1 MTAQVDYLVVA
12 FTATS
17 GASGDLLGSDEKE
30 LVRLVWQMVD
40 VKNKKLGRVNELLI
54 KPDLSDMTEEEKE
67 EEDVVEESVEEENG
81 SGAECVS
88 TSANLEA
95 ALNQFHLQ
103 LTNEVNSAGAGTSVC
118 LCTDGQLHIRQ
129 VIHPEAASK
138 NILVPDCFYSFF
150 DLRKEFKKHFPSSD
164 LKASNVHMMAE
175 SLGLP
180 VDVPPMWDP
189 SATPDTSASLET
201 SAPPDPSA
209 SPETS
214 APPDTPATPDP
225 SAILSAEAAVQ
236 QVKMMASI
244 VLALLS
250 EPFGHTFSNSE
261 RVNEKF
267 ETGTCSKMEK
277 VCDYTVIRARGLPW
291 QSSDQDIARFF
302 RGLNIAKGGAALCLN
317 AQGRRNGEALVRF
330 VSEEHRD
337 LALQRHKH
345 HMGNRYIEVYKAT
358 GEDFLKI
365 AGGTSNEVA
374 MFLSREDQIIVRM
387 RGLPFIAT
395 HEQVLAFFSPGD
407 GIKET
412 CPVSGGRDGILF
424 VHYPDGRPTGDA
436 FVLFACEE
444 HAQCALRKHKEILG
458 RRYIELFK
466 STAAEVQQVLN
477 RYSSAP
483 LISVAP
489 APLVS
494 VLPTVSLL
502 PPPGGLRDCLRLRG
516 LPYTASIEDILTF
529 LGEFT
534 HDIRPHGVHMVLNQQ
549 GRPSGDCFIQM
560 NSAER
565 ALQASQRLHKHVMS
579 SQRGAN
585 SRYVEV
591 FPCSAEEMGLVLM
604 GGSLSHTLT
613 HTHNRSRSGT
623 GLSPPPCLSPPSYAF
638 SPAPS
643 VFPSEAAAALYPPI
657 GQVLLT
663 PRHLPPGHAYYP
675 NPAQLYMNYT
685 AYYPSPPGSPNTLG
699 FFPSPSSISSQGG
712 LMRMP
717 GLPYGSNGVKELL
730 NAVQGYQYAPEDA
743 LLHAHGALHAH
754 DPARTM
760 LTQPKEWSP
769 LESVSLLN
777 SSLIGQ
783 SSGGDAALMSLPALM
798 SKQAGQYLDLTLL

>member
-1 MTAQVDYLVVA
+1 MTAQVDYLVVV

-17 GASGDLLGSDEKE
+17 GASGELLGSDEKE
-30 LVRLVWQMVD
+30 LVQLVWQLVD
-40 VKNKKLGRVNELLI
+40 VKNKKLGKVSELLI
-54 KPDLSDMTEEEKE
+54 KTDLSDLTEEKE

-81 SGAECVS
+81 SRADFAYTA
-88 TSANLEA
+88 TSLES
-95 ALNQFHLQ
+95 ALNMFHLQ

-138 NILVPDCFYSFF
+138 NILVPECFYSFF
-150 DLRKEFKKHFPSSD
+150 DLRKEFKKHFPTSD
-164 LKASNVHMMAE
+164 LKALDVPTMAE
-175 SLGLP
+175 SLSIT
-180 VDVPPMWDP
+180 VDVPAMWDS
-189 SATPDTSASLET
+189 SATMD
-201 SAPPDPSA
+201 
-209 SPETS
+209 
-214 APPDTPATPDP
+214 
-225 SAILSAEAAVQ
+225 LSAKLPAEVAVQ
-236 QVKMMASI
+236 QVQIMASI

-250 EPFGHTFSNSE
+250 EPFCHTFSSQE
-261 RVNEKF
+261 RVSEKF

-277 VCDYTVIRARGLPW
+277 VGDNTVIRARGLPW

-374 MFLSREDQIIVRM
+374 IFLSREDQIIVRM
-387 RGLPFIAT
+387 RGLPFTAT
-395 HEQVLAFFSPGD
+395 HEQVLAFFSPGE
-407 GIKET
+407 GLKET
-412 CPVSGGRDGILF
+412 CPVSGGKDGILF
-424 VHYPDGRPTGDA
+424 VRYPDGRPTGDA

-483 LISVAP
+483 LIPIAP

-502 PPPGGLRDCLRLRG
+502 PPPGGIRDCLRLRG

-560 NSAER
+560 TSAER

-579 SQRGAN
+579 SQRGSN

-591 FPCSAEEMGLVLM
+591 FPCSTEEMGLVLM
-604 GGSLSHTLT
+604 GSSLSHTLT
-613 HTHNRSRSGT
+613 HTHARTRSGT
-623 GLSPPPCLSPPSYAF
+623 GLSPPPCKSRRLSPPSYSFA
-638 SPAPS
+638 PAPP
-643 VFPSEAAAALYPPI
+643 VLPTEAAAALYPPM

-663 PRHLPPGHAYYP
+663 PRPLPPGHAYYP
-675 NPAQLYMNYT
+675 ASAQLYMNYT
-685 AYYPSPPGSPNTLG
+685 AYYPSPPGSPTTVG
-699 FFPSPSSISSQGG
+699 FFPSPSSLTSLSSPGG
-712 LMRMP
+712 LVRMP
-717 GLPYGSNGVKELL
+717 GLTYNSNGVKELI
-730 NAVQGYQYAPEDA
+730 NAVQGYQN
-743 LLHAHGALHAH
+743 
-754 DPARTM
+754 PA
-760 LTQPKEWSP
+760 
-769 LESVSLLN
+769 ESVSLLS

-783 SSGGDAALMSLPALM
+783 SSGGDASLMSLPAVM
-798 SKQAGQYLDLTLL
+798 TKPAGQYLDLTLL

>member
-1 MTAQVDYLVVA
+1 MTAQVDYLVVI

-17 GASGDLLGSDEKE
+17 GASGELLGSDEKE
-30 LVRLVWQMVD
+30 LVQLVWQLVD
-40 VKNKKLGRVNELLI
+40 VKNKKLGKVNELLI
-54 KPDLSDMTEEEKE
+54 KPDLSDLTEEKE
-67 EEDVVEESVEEENG
+67 EEDVVEESVEEDNR
-81 SGAECVS
+81 SGADNVFTA
-88 TSANLEA
+88 TSLET
-95 ALNQFHLQ
+95 ALNLFHLQ
-103 LTNEVNSAGAGTSVC
+103 LTNEVNSTGAGTSMC

-150 DLRKEFKKHFPSSD
+150 DLRKEFKKHFPTSD
-164 LKASNVHMMAE
+164 LKALNVHIMAE
-175 SLGLP
+175 YLI
-180 VDVPPMWDP
+180 
-189 SATPDTSASLET
+189 LET
-201 SAPPDPSA
+201 KLYCFPIA
-209 SPETS
+209 
-214 APPDTPATPDP
+214 
-225 SAILSAEAAVQ
+225 
-236 QVKMMASI
+236 
-244 VLALLS
+244 
-250 EPFGHTFSNSE
+250 GHTFSTQE
-261 RVNEKF
+261 RVSEKF
-267 ETGTCSKMEK
+267 ESGTCSKMEK
-277 VCDYTVIRARGLPW
+277 VCDNTVIRARGLPW

-330 VSEEHRD
+330 VSEDHRD

-395 HEQVLAFFSPGD
+395 HEQVLNFFSPED
-407 GIKET
+407 GLKDM
-412 CPVSGGRDGILF
+412 CPVSGGKDGILF
-424 VHYPDGRPTGDA
+424 VRYPDGRPTGDA

-483 LISVAP
+483 LIPVAP

-494 VLPTVSLL
+494 MLPTVSLL
-502 PPPGGLRDCLRLRG
+502 PSPGGVRDCLRLRG

-560 NSAER
+560 TSAER
-565 ALQASQRLHKHVMS
+565 AIQASQRLHKHVMS

-591 FPCSAEEMGLVLM
+591 FSCSAEEMGLVLM
-604 GGSLSHTLT
+604 GGSLSHTHT
-613 HTHNRSRSGT
+613 HTHTRNRSGT
-623 GLSPPPCLSPPSYAF
+623 GLSPPPCKSRRLSPSAYSFA
-638 SPAPS
+638 PAPPVMS
-643 VFPSEAAAALYPPI
+643 TEAAALYPPM
-657 GQVLLT
+657 GQMLLA

-675 NPAQLYMNYT
+675 ASAQLYMNYA
-685 AYYPSPPGSPNTLG
+685 AYYPSPPGSPTTVG
-699 FFPSPSSISSQGG
+699 FFPSPSSLSSLASPGG
-712 LMRMP
+712 LIRMP
-717 GLPYGSNGVKELL
+717 GLTYSSNGVKDLI
-730 NAVQGYQYAPEDA
+730 NAVQAYQYAPEDA
-743 LLHAHGALHAH
+743 LMHTHGPVHAH
-754 DPARTM
+754 DPTGTL
-760 LTQPKEWSP
+760 LTQPKEW
-769 LESVSLLN
+769 VC
-777 SSLIGQ
+777 I
-783 SSGGDAALMSLPALM
+783 
-798 SKQAGQYLDLTLL
+798 

>member
-1 MTAQVDYLVVA
+1 MTAQVDYLVVI

-17 GASGDLLGSDEKE
+17 GASGELLGSDEKE
-30 LVRLVWQMVD
+30 FVQVVWQLVD
-40 VKNKKLGRVNELLI
+40 VKNKKLGKVNELLI
-54 KPDLSDMTEEEKE
+54 KPDLSDLTEEKK

-81 SGAECVS
+81 SGADCVFTA
-88 TSANLEA
+88 TSLEM

-103 LTNEVNSAGAGTSVC
+103 LTNEMNSVGAGTSMC

-129 VIHPEAASK
+129 VIHPEAANK

-150 DLRKEFKKHFPSSD
+150 DLRKEFRQHFPTSD
-164 LKASNVHMMAE
+164 LKALNVHIMA
-175 SLGLP
+175 
-180 VDVPPMWDP
+180 DC
-189 SATPDTSASLET
+189 
-201 SAPPDPSA
+201 
-209 SPETS
+209 
-214 APPDTPATPDP
+214 
-225 SAILSAEAAVQ
+225 ILQYVTCVQIAVQ
-236 QVKMMASI
+236 HVHIMASI

-250 EPFGHTFSNSE
+250 EPFCHMFSNPE
-261 RVNEKF
+261 RVSEKF

-277 VCDYTVIRARGLPW
+277 VCDNTVIRARGLPW

-387 RGLPFIAT
+387 RGLPFTAT
-395 HEQVLAFFSPGD
+395 HEQVLAFFNSGD
-407 GIKET
+407 GCKEM
-412 CPVSGGRDGILF
+412 CPVSGGKDGILF
-424 VHYPDGRPTGDA
+424 VRYLDGRPTGDA

-458 RRYIELFK
+458 KRYIELFK
-466 STAAEVQQVLN
+466 STAAEVQQVL
-477 RYSSAP
+477 
-483 LISVAP
+483 
-489 APLVS
+489 
-494 VLPTVSLL
+494 SLL
-502 PPPGGLRDCLRLRG
+502 PPPGGVRDCLRLRG

-560 NSAER
+560 TSAER
-565 ALQASQRLHKHVMS
+565 SLQASQRLNKLVMT

-585 SRYVEV
+585 RRYVEEV
-591 FPCSAEEMGLVLM
+591 FPCSADEMGLVLM
-604 GGSLSHTLT
+604 GGPLSHMHT

-623 GLSPPPCLSPPSYAF
+623 GLSPPPCKSRRKCCWELGVPSYSSPP
-638 SPAPS
+638 APPVLS
-643 VFPSEAAAALYPPI
+643 TEAAAALYPPV
-657 GQVLLT
+657 GQVLLA

-675 NPAQLYMNYT
+675 GTGQLYMNYA
-685 AYYPSPPGSPNTLG
+685 AYYP
-699 FFPSPSSISSQGG
+699 
-712 LMRMP
+712 R
-717 GLPYGSNGVKELL
+717 
-730 NAVQGYQYAPEDA
+730 
-743 LLHAHGALHAH
+743 
-754 DPARTM
+754 
-760 LTQPKEWSP
+760 
-769 LESVSLLN
+769 
-777 SSLIGQ
+777 
-783 SSGGDAALMSLPALM
+783 
-798 SKQAGQYLDLTLL
+798 

>member
-1 MTAQVDYLVVA
+1 MTAQVDYLVVI

-17 GASGDLLGSDEKE
+17 GASGELLGSDEKE
-30 LVRLVWQMVD
+30 LVQLVWQLVD
-40 VKNKKLGRVNELLI
+40 VKNKKLGKVNELLI
-54 KPDLSDMTEEEKE
+54 KPDLSDLTEEKE
-67 EEDVVEESVEEENG
+67 EEDVVEESVEEDNR
-81 SGAECVS
+81 SGADNVFTA
-88 TSANLEA
+88 TSLET
-95 ALNQFHLQ
+95 ALNLFHLQ
-103 LTNEVNSAGAGTSVC
+103 LTNEVNSTGAGTSVC

-150 DLRKEFKKHFPSSD
+150 DLRKEFKKHFPTSD
-164 LKASNVHMMAE
+164 LKALNIHIMAE
-175 SLGLP
+175 SLSIP
-180 VDVPPMWDP
+180 VDVPAMWDP
-189 SATPDTSASLET
+189 SATLDS
-201 SAPPDPSA
+201 
-209 SPETS
+209 
-214 APPDTPATPDP
+214 
-225 SAILSAEAAVQ
+225 SAILPAEIAVQ
-236 QVKMMASI
+236 QTQIMGSI

-250 EPFGHTFSNSE
+250 EPFSHAFSTQE
-261 RVNEKF
+261 RVSEKF
-267 ETGTCSKMEK
+267 ESGTCSKMEK
-277 VCDYTVIRARGLPW
+277 VCDSTVIRARGLPW

-330 VSEEHRD
+330 VSEDHRD

-395 HEQVLAFFSPGD
+395 HEQVLNFFSPEEGLKD
-407 GIKET
+407 M
-412 CPVSGGRDGILF
+412 CPVSGGKDGILF
-424 VHYPDGRPTGDA
+424 VRYPDGRPTGDA

-483 LISVAP
+483 LIPVAP

-494 VLPTVSLL
+494 MLPTVSLL
-502 PPPGGLRDCLRLRG
+502 PSPGGVRDCLRLRG

-560 NSAER
+560 TSAER
-565 ALQASQRLHKHVMS
+565 AIQASQRLHKHVMS

-591 FPCSAEEMGLVLM
+591 FSCSAEEMGLVLM
-604 GGSLSHTLT
+604 GGSLSHTHT
-613 HTHNRSRSGT
+613 HTHTRNRSGT
-623 GLSPPPCLSPPSYAF
+623 GLSPPPCKSRRLSPSAYSFA
-638 SPAPS
+638 PAPPVMS
-643 VFPSEAAAALYPPI
+643 TEATALYPPM
-657 GQVLLT
+657 GQMLLA

-675 NPAQLYMNYT
+675 ASAQLYMNYA
-685 AYYPSPPGSPNTLG
+685 AYYPSPPGSPTTVG
-699 FFPSPSSISSQGG
+699 FFPSPSSLSSLASPGG
-712 LMRMP
+712 LIRMP
-717 GLPYGSNGVKELL
+717 GLTYSSNGVKDLI
-730 NAVQGYQYAPEDA
+730 NAVQAYQS
-743 LLHAHGALHAH
+743 
-754 DPARTM
+754 PA
-760 LTQPKEWSP
+760 
-769 LESVSLLN
+769 ESVSLLS

-783 SSGGDAALMSLPALM
+783 SSGGDAPLMSLPTLM
-798 SKQAGQYLDLTLL
+798 TKPAGQYLDLTLL

>member
-1 MTAQVDYLVVA
+1 MTAQVDYLVVL
-12 FTATS
+12 FTTTS

-30 LVRLVWQMVD
+30 LVRLVWQLLD
-40 VKNKKLGRVNELLI
+40 VKNKKLGKVNELLI
-54 KPDLSDMTEEEKE
+54 KPELSDLTEEKE
-67 EEDVVEESVEEENG
+67 EDGVEVRVEEEDG
-81 SGAECVS
+81 SGADCVS
-88 TSANLEA
+88 TATNLEN
-95 ALNQFHLQ
+95 ALNQFHLR

-129 VIHPEAASK
+129 VIHPEAAGK
-138 NILVPDCFYSFF
+138 NILVPECFYSFF
-150 DLRKEFKKHFPSSD
+150 DLRKEFRRHFPTSD
-164 LKASNVHMMAE
+164 LKALDVYFMAE
-175 SLGLP
+175 SLNVP
-180 VDVPPMWDP
+180 VDPPAM
-189 SATPDTSASLET
+189 L
-201 SAPPDPSA
+201 
-209 SPETS
+209 
-214 APPDTPATPDP
+214 DP
-225 SAILSAEAAVQ
+225 SAILPPESAVQ
-236 QVKMMASI
+236 QVQIMASI
-244 VLALLS
+244 ILALLS
-250 EPFGHTFSNSE
+250 EPLCHTFSHPE
-261 RVNEKF
+261 RVSEKF

-277 VCDYTVIRARGLPW
+277 VCDNTVIRARGLPW

-387 RGLPFIAT
+387 RGLPFTAT
-395 HEQVLAFFSPGD
+395 HEQVLAFFAQGEEGPA
-407 GIKET
+407 EA
-412 CPVSGGRDGILF
+412 CPVSGGKDGILF
-424 VHYPDGRPTGDA
+424 VRYPDGRPTGDA

-444 HAQCALRKHKEILG
+444 HAQCALMKHKDTLG
-458 RRYIELFK
+458 KRYIELFK

-483 LISVAP
+483 LIPVAP

-502 PPPGGLRDCLRLRG
+502 PPPGSVRDCLRLRG

-560 NSAER
+560 TSAER
-565 ALQASQRLHKHVMS
+565 AFLAAQRLHKQVMS
-579 SQRGAN
+579 SQRGVN

-604 GGSLSHTLT
+604 GGSLSHTHT
-613 HTHNRSRSGT
+613 HTHSRSRSGT
-623 GLSPPPCLSPPSYAF
+623 GLSPPPCKSRRLSPPTYSF
-638 SPAPS
+638 TPAPP
-643 VFPSEAAAALYPPI
+643 VLPAEAAALYPPI

-663 PRHLPPGHAYYP
+663 PRHLPPGHPYYP
-675 NPAQLYMNYT
+675 ASAQLYMNYT
-685 AYYPSPPGSPNTLG
+685 AYYPSPPGSPTTVG
-699 FFPSPSSISSQGG
+699 FFPSPNPLSSPGG
-712 LMRMP
+712 LVRMP
-717 GLPYGSNGVKELL
+717 GLTYGNGVKDLI
-730 NAVQGYQYAPEDA
+730 NAVQGYQYTPEDA
-743 LLHAHGALHAH
+743 LVHAHGPVHAH
-754 DPARTM
+754 DPARTL

-769 LESVSLLN
+769 AESVPLLS

-783 SSGGDAALMSLPALM
+783 SSGGDAPLMSLPLM
-798 SKQAGQYLDLTLL
+798 TKPGGQYLDLTLL

>member
-1 MTAQVDYLVVA
+1 MTAQVDYLVVF

-17 GASGDLLGSDEKE
+17 GATGGCKE
-30 LVRLVWQMVD
+30 QTVGQD
-40 VKNKKLGRVNELLI
+40 SI
-54 KPDLSDMTEEEKE
+54 KP
-67 EEDVVEESVEEENG
+67 
-81 SGAECVS
+81 VS
-88 TSANLEA
+88 SRTVKR
-95 ALNQFHLQ
+95 
-103 LTNEVNSAGAGTSVC
+103 VNSAGAGTSVC

-150 DLRKEFKKHFPSSD
+150 DLRKEFKIHFPSPD
-164 LKASNVHMMAE
+164 LKAPNVHIMAE
-175 SLGLP
+175 SLSMP

-189 SATPDTSASLET
+189 SSTL
-201 SAPPDPSA
+201 
-209 SPETS
+209 
-214 APPDTPATPDP
+214 DP
-225 SAILSAEAAVQ
+225 SAILTAEIAVQ
-236 QVKMMASI
+236 QVQIMGSI

-250 EPFGHTFSNSE
+250 EPYSHTFTNQE
-261 RVNEKF
+261 RVSEKF
-267 ETGTCSKMEK
+267 ENGTCSKMEK
-277 VCDYTVIRARGLPW
+277 VCDNSVIRARGLPW

-330 VSEEHRD
+330 DSEEHRD

-345 HMGNRYIEVYKAT
+345 HMGNRYIEVYKAS

-374 MFLSREDQIIVRM
+374 TFLSREDQIIVRM

-407 GIKET
+407 GLKET
-412 CPVSGGRDGILF
+412 CPVSGGVDGILF
-424 VHYPDGRPTGDA
+424 VRYPDGRPTGDA

-483 LISVAP
+483 LIAVAP

-494 VLPTVSLL
+494 MLPTVSLL

-534 HDIRPHGVHMVLNQQ
+534 QDIRPHGVHMVLNQQ

-560 NSAER
+560 TSAER
-565 ALQASQRLHKHVMS
+565 AIHASQRLHKHVMS
-579 SQRGAN
+579 SQRGAS

-591 FPCSAEEMGLVLM
+591 FPCSAE
-604 GGSLSHTLT
+604 
-613 HTHNRSRSGT
+613 RWAWSGT
-623 GLSPPPCLSPPSYAF
+623 GLSPPPCLSPPSYSFGHAQPVM
-638 SPAPS
+638 S
-643 VFPSEAAAALYPPI
+643 SEAAAALYPQI
-657 GQVLLT
+657 GQMLLA
-663 PRHLPPGHAYYP
+663 PRPLHPGHAYYP
-675 NPAQLYMNYT
+675 ASAQIYMNYA
-685 AYYPSPPGSPNTLG
+685 AYYPSPPGSPTALG
-699 FFPSPSSISSQGG
+699 FFPTPSSLSSQGG

-717 GLPYGSNGVKELL
+717 GLTYNSNGVKDLI
-730 NAVQGYQYAPEDA
+730 NAVQGYQYTPEEA
-743 LLHAHGALHAH
+743 LMHAHGAMHAH
-754 DPARTM
+754 DPTGTL

-769 LESVSLLN
+769 AESMSLLS

-783 SSGGDAALMSLPALM
+783 SSGGEASLMSLSGLM
-798 SKQAGQYLDLTLL
+798 AKPGGQYLDLTLL

>member
-1 MTAQVDYLVVA
+1 MTAQVDYLVVL

-17 GASGDLLGSDEKE
+17 GASGELLGSDEKE
-30 LVRLVWQMVD
+30 LVQLIWQLVD
-40 VKNKKLGRVNELLI
+40 VKNKKLGKVNELLI
-54 KPDLSDMTEEEKE
+54 KPDLTDLTEKKEEEGEE

-81 SGAECVS
+81 SKADCVFTA
-88 TSANLEA
+88 TSLET
-95 ALNQFHLQ
+95 ALNLFHLQ

-150 DLRKEFKKHFPSSD
+150 DLRKEFKKHFPASD
-164 LKASNVHMMAE
+164 LKALNVHIMAE
-175 SLGLP
+175 SLSIP
-180 VDVPPMWDP
+180 ADVPAMWDP
-189 SATPDTSASLET
+189 SAAL
-201 SAPPDPSA
+201 DPSA
-209 SPETS
+209 VL
-214 APPDTPATPDP
+214 PA
-225 SAILSAEAAVQ
+225 EVAVQ
-236 QVKMMASI
+236 QVQIMANI
-244 VLALLS
+244 VLALLA
-250 EPFGHTFSNSE
+250 EPFSHTFSNQE
-261 RVNEKF
+261 RVSEKF

-277 VCDYTVIRARGLPW
+277 VCDNTVIRARGLPW

-387 RGLPFIAT
+387 RGLPFTAT
-395 HEQVLAFFSPGD
+395 HEQVLNFFSPGE
-407 GIKET
+407 GLKET
-412 CPVSGGRDGILF
+412 CPVSGGKDGILF
-424 VHYPDGRPTGDA
+424 VRYPDGRPTGDA

-483 LISVAP
+483 LIPVAP

-494 VLPTVSLL
+494 ILPTMSLL
-502 PPPGGLRDCLRLRG
+502 PPPGSMRDCLRLRG

-560 NSAER
+560 TSPER

-579 SQRGAN
+579 SQRGSN

-591 FPCSAEEMGLVLM
+591 FPCSADEMGLVLM
-604 GGSLSHTLT
+604 GGSLSHTHT
-613 HTHNRSRSGT
+613 HTHARTRSET
-623 GLSPPPCLSPPSYAF
+623 GLSPPPCLSPPSYSF
-638 SPAPS
+638 TPAPH
-643 VFPSEAAAALYPPI
+643 VLPTEAAAAAALYPPM
-657 GQVLLT
+657 GQVLLS
-663 PRHLPPGHAYYP
+663 PRPLPPGHGYYP
-675 NPAQLYMNYT
+675 TSAQLYMNYT
-685 AYYPSPPGSPNTLG
+685 AYYPSPPGSPTTVG
-699 FFPSPSSISSQGG
+699 FFPSPSSLSSPGG
-712 LMRMP
+712 LVRMP
-717 GLPYGSNGVKELL
+717 GLTYNSNGVKDLI
-730 NAVQGYQYAPEDA
+730 NAVQGYQS
-743 LLHAHGALHAH
+743 
-754 DPARTM
+754 PA
-760 LTQPKEWSP
+760 
-769 LESVSLLN
+769 ESVSLLS

-783 SSGGDAALMSLPALM
+783 SSGGDAPLMSLPALM
-798 SKQAGQYLDLTLL
+798 TKPAGQYLDLTLL

>member
-1 MTAQVDYLVVA
+1 MTAQVDYLVVV

-17 GASGDLLGSDEKE
+17 GASGELLGSDEKE
-30 LVRLVWQMVD
+30 LVQLVWQLVD

-54 KPDLSDMTEEEKE
+54 KPDLTDLTEEKE
-67 EEDVVEESVEEENG
+67 KEEDVVEESVEEENG
-81 SGAECVS
+81 SGADCVF
-88 TSANLEA
+88 TALNLET
-95 ALNQFHLQ
+95 ALNMFHLQ
-103 LTNEVNSAGAGTSVC
+103 LTNEVNSAGEGTSVC

-150 DLRKEFKKHFPSSD
+150 DLRKEFKKHFPTSD
-164 LKASNVHMMAE
+164 LKALNVHIMAE
-175 SLGLP
+175 SLCIP
-180 VDVPPMWDP
+180 VDVPAMWGP
-189 SATPDTSASLET
+189 SATL
-201 SAPPDPSA
+201 
-209 SPETS
+209 
-214 APPDTPATPDP
+214 DP
-225 SAILSAEAAVQ
+225 SAILPPEVAVQ
-236 QVKMMASI
+236 QVQIMATI
-244 VLALLS
+244 VLAMLS
-250 EPFGHTFSNSE
+250 EPLSHTFSNPE
-261 RVNEKF
+261 RVSEKF

-277 VCDYTVIRARGLPW
+277 VCNNTVIRARGLPW

-374 MFLSREDQIIVRM
+374 IFLSREDQIIVRM
-387 RGLPFIAT
+387 RGLPFTAT
-395 HEQVLAFFSPGD
+395 HEQVLSFFSPGE
-407 GIKET
+407 GLKET
-412 CPVSGGRDGILF
+412 CPVSGGKDGILF
-424 VHYPDGRPTGDA
+424 VRYPDGRPTGDA

-483 LISVAP
+483 LIPVAP

-502 PPPGGLRDCLRLRG
+502 PPPGGVRDCLRLRG

-560 NSAER
+560 TSAER
-565 ALQASQRLHKHVMS
+565 ALQASQRLHKHVMA

-604 GGSLSHTLT
+604 GGSLSHTHT
-613 HTHNRSRSGT
+613 HTHTRSRSGT
-623 GLSPPPCLSPPSYAF
+623 GLSPPPCKSRRLSPPSYSF
-638 SPAPS
+638 TPAPP
-643 VFPSEAAAALYPPI
+643 VLPTEAAVSLYPPM

-663 PRHLPPGHAYYP
+663 PRPLPPGHAYYP
-675 NPAQLYMNYT
+675 GSAQLYMNYT
-685 AYYPSPPGSPNTLG
+685 AYYPSPPGSPTTVG
-699 FFPSPSSISSQGG
+699 FFPSPSSLSSPGG
-712 LMRMP
+712 LVRMP
-717 GLPYGSNGVKELL
+717 GLTYNSNGVKDLI
-730 NAVQGYQYAPEDA
+730 NAVQGYQS
-743 LLHAHGALHAH
+743 
-754 DPARTM
+754 PA
-760 LTQPKEWSP
+760 
-769 LESVSLLN
+769 ESVSLLS

-783 SSGGDAALMSLPALM
+783 SSGGDAPLMSLPALM
-798 SKQAGQYLDLTLL
+798 TKPAGQYLDLTLL

>member
-17 GASGDLLGSDEKE
+17 GASGELLGSDEKE
-30 LVRLVWQMVD
+30 LVQLVWQLVD
-40 VKNKKLGRVNELLI
+40 VKNKKLGKVNELVI
-54 KPDLSDMTEEEKE
+54 KPDLPDLTDEKE
-67 EEDVVEESVEEENG
+67 EKDVVEESVEEENG
-81 SGAECVS
+81 SEADCVS
-88 TSANLEA
+88 TATSLES
-95 ALNQFHLQ
+95 ALNLFHLQ

-150 DLRKEFKKHFPSSD
+150 DLRKEFKKHFPTSD
-164 LKASNVHMMAE
+164 LKALNVHIMAE
-175 SLGLP
+175 SLSIP
-180 VDVPPMWDP
+180 VDVPSMWDP
-189 SATPDTSASLET
+189 SATL
-201 SAPPDPSA
+201 DPSVTLPA
-209 SPETS
+209 ET
-214 APPDTPATPDP
+214 
-225 SAILSAEAAVQ
+225 AVQ
-236 QVKMMASI
+236 QVEIMASI

-250 EPFGHTFSNSE
+250 EPFCHTFSNQE
-261 RVNEKF
+261 RVSEKF

-277 VCDYTVIRARGLPW
+277 VCDNTVIRARGLPW

-374 MFLSREDQIIVRM
+374 IFLSREDQIIVRM
-387 RGLPFIAT
+387 RGLPFTAT
-395 HEQVLAFFSPGD
+395 HEQVLTFFSPGE
-407 GIKET
+407 GLKET
-412 CPVSGGRDGILF
+412 CPVSGGKDGILF
-424 VHYPDGRPTGDA
+424 VRYPDGRPTGDA

-483 LISVAP
+483 LIPVAP

-494 VLPTVSLL
+494 MLPAVSLL
-502 PPPGGLRDCLRLRG
+502 PPPGSMRDCLRLRG
-516 LPYTASIEDILTF
+516 LPYTANIEDILTF

-560 NSAER
+560 TSAER
-565 ALQASQRLHKHVMS
+565 ALQASQRLHKHVMP
-579 SQRGAN
+579 SQRGPN
-585 SRYVEV
+585 NRYVEV

-604 GGSLSHTLT
+604 GGSLSHTHT
-613 HTHNRSRSGT
+613 HTHNRTRSGT
-623 GLSPPPCLSPPSYAF
+623 GLSPPPCKSRRLSPPSYSF
-638 SPAPS
+638 TPAPP
-643 VFPSEAAAALYPPI
+643 VLPTEAAAALYPPM
-657 GQVLLT
+657 GQVLLA
-663 PRHLPPGHAYYP
+663 PRPLPPGHAYYP
-675 NPAQLYMNYT
+675 ASAQLYMNYA
-685 AYYPSPPGSPNTLG
+685 AYYPSPPGSPTTLG
-699 FFPSPSSISSQGG
+699 YFPSPSSLLLPRG
-712 LMRMP
+712 LVRMP
-717 GLPYGSNGVKELL
+717 GLTYNSNGVKELI
-730 NAVQGYQYAPEDA
+730 NAMQGYPS
-743 LLHAHGALHAH
+743 
-754 DPARTM
+754 PA
-760 LTQPKEWSP
+760 
-769 LESVSLLN
+769 ESVSLLS

-783 SSGGDAALMSLPALM
+783 SSRGDAPLMSLPALM
-798 SKQAGQYLDLTLL
+798 TKPGGQYLDLTLL

>member
-1 MTAQVDYLVVA
+1 MTAQVDYLAVVFA
-12 FTATS
+12 ATS
-17 GASGDLLGSDEKE
+17 GASGELLGSDEKE
-30 LVRLVWQMVD
+30 LVHLVWQLVD
-40 VKNKKLGRVNELLI
+40 VKNKKVKVE
-54 KPDLSDMTEEEKE
+54 PC
-67 EEDVVEESVEEENG
+67 EDVVEESVEEENG
-81 SGAECVS
+81 SGADSVS
-88 TSANLEA
+88 TASSLEA
-95 ALNQFHLQ
+95 ALNLFHLQ
-103 LTNEVNSAGAGTSVC
+103 LTNEVNSAGTGTSVC

-150 DLRKEFKKHFPSSD
+150 DLRKEFKKHFPTSD
-164 LKASNVHMMAE
+164 LKALNVHIMAE
-175 SLGLP
+175 C
-180 VDVPPMWDP
+180 
-189 SATPDTSASLET
+189 
-201 SAPPDPSA
+201 
-209 SPETS
+209 
-214 APPDTPATPDP
+214 
-225 SAILSAEAAVQ
+225 ILQ
-236 QVKMMASI
+236 H
-244 VLALLS
+244 ALIQLCNS
-250 EPFGHTFSNSE
+250 SFPITGHTFSNPEKVS
-261 RVNEKF
+261 EKF

-277 VCDYTVIRARGLPW
+277 VCDNTVIRARGLPW

-387 RGLPFIAT
+387 RGLPFTAT
-395 HEQVLAFFSPGD
+395 HEQVLAFFSPGE
-407 GIKET
+407 GLKET
-412 CPVSGGRDGILF
+412 CPVSGGKDGILF
-424 VHYPDGRPTGDA
+424 VRYPDGRPTGDA

-483 LISVAP
+483 LIPVAP

-502 PPPGGLRDCLRLRG
+502 PPPGSVRDCLRLRG

-560 NSAER
+560 TSAER
-565 ALQASQRLHKHVMS
+565 ALLASQRLHKHVMS
-579 SQRGAN
+579 SQRGTN

-604 GGSLSHTLT
+604 GG
-613 HTHNRSRSGT
+613 
-623 GLSPPPCLSPPSYAF
+623 LSPPPCLSPPSYSAY
-638 SPAPS
+638 PAPP
-643 VFPSEAAAALYPPI
+643 VLATEAAAALYPPI
-657 GQVLLT
+657 GQMLLP
-663 PRHLPPGHAYYP
+663 PRPLPPGHAYYP
-675 NPAQLYMNYT
+675 VSSQLYMNMNMNYS
-685 AYYPSPPGSPNTLG
+685 AYYP
-699 FFPSPSSISSQGG
+699 
-712 LMRMP
+712 R
-717 GLPYGSNGVKELL
+717 YK
-730 NAVQGYQYAPEDA
+730 
-743 LLHAHGALHAH
+743 
-754 DPARTM
+754 
-760 LTQPKEWSP
+760 
-769 LESVSLLN
+769 
-777 SSLIGQ
+777 
-783 SSGGDAALMSLPALM
+783 
-798 SKQAGQYLDLTLL
+798 

>member
-1 MTAQVDYLVVA
+1 MTAQVDYLAVLFA
-12 FTATS
+12 ATS
-17 GASGDLLGSDEKE
+17 GASGELLGSDEKE
-30 LVRLVWQMVD
+30 LVRLVWQLVD
-40 VKNKKLGRVNELLI
+40 VKNKTLSKVNELLI
-54 KPDLSDMTEEEKE
+54 KPDLADLTEEKE
-67 EEDVVEESVEEENG
+67 EEDVVAEGEEEESG
-81 SGAECVS
+81 SGADCVS
-88 TSANLEA
+88 TTTSVEA
-95 ALNQFHLQ
+95 ALNLFHLH

-150 DLRKEFKKHFPSSD
+150 DLRKEFKKHFTTSD
-164 LKASNVHMMAE
+164 LKALNAHLMAE
-175 SLGLP
+175 SLSLP
-180 VDVPPMWDP
+180 VDGSNMWDP
-189 SATPDTSASLET
+189 SATE
-201 SAPPDPSA
+201 DPSA
-209 SPETS
+209 
-214 APPDTPATPDP
+214 ALPA
-225 SAILSAEAAVQ
+225 EVAVQ
-236 QVKMMASI
+236 QVQLMASI

-250 EPFGHTFSNSE
+250 DPFDHTFSNPE
-261 RVNEKF
+261 RVSEKF
-267 ETGTCSKMEK
+267 EGGTCSKMEK
-277 VCDYTVIRARGLPW
+277 VCDNTVIRARGLPW

-387 RGLPFIAT
+387 RGLPFTAT
-395 HEQVLAFFSPGD
+395 PEQVLAFFSPGD
-407 GIKET
+407 GTQEM
-412 CPVSGGRDGILF
+412 CPVSGGKDGILF
-424 VHYPDGRPTGDA
+424 VRYPDGRPTGDA
-436 FVLFACEE
+436 FVLFSCEE

-458 RRYIELFK
+458 KRYIELFK

-483 LISVAP
+483 LIPVAP

-494 VLPTVSLL
+494 MLPTMSLL
-502 PPPGGLRDCLRLRG
+502 PPPGGVRDCLRLRG

-560 NSAER
+560 TSAER
-565 ALQASQRLHKHVMS
+565 AIQASQRLHKHVMS

-604 GGSLSHTLT
+604 GGSLSHTHT
-613 HTHNRSRSGT
+613 HTHTRSRSGT
-623 GLSPPPCLSPPSYAF
+623 GLSPPPCLSPPSYSF
-638 SPAPS
+638 TPAPA
-643 VFPSEAAAALYPPI
+643 VLPTEAAAAALYPPI

-663 PRHLPPGHAYYP
+663 PRPLPPGHAYYP
-675 NPAQLYMNYT
+675 ASAQLYMNYT
-685 AYYPSPPGSPNTLG
+685 AYYPSPPGSPTTLG
-699 FFPSPSSISSQGG
+699 FFPSPSSLSSPGG
-712 LMRMP
+712 LVRMP
-717 GLPYGSNGVKELL
+717 GLTYNSNGVKDLIS
-730 NAVQGYQYAPEDA
+730 AVQGYQ
-743 LLHAHGALHAH
+743 G
-754 DPARTM
+754 PA
-760 LTQPKEWSP
+760 
-769 LESVSLLN
+769 ESVSLLS

-783 SSGGDAALMSLPALM
+783 SSGGEAPLMSLPALM
-798 SKQAGQYLDLTLL
+798 TKPGGQYLDLTLL

>member
-1 MTAQVDYLVVA
+1 MTAQVDYLVVV

-17 GASGDLLGSDEKE
+17 GASGELLGSDEKE
-30 LVRLVWQMVD
+30 LVQLVWQLVD
-40 VKNKKLGRVNELLI
+40 VKNKKLGKVSELLI
-54 KPDLSDMTEEEKE
+54 KTDLSDLTEEKE

-81 SGAECVS
+81 SRADFAYTA
-88 TSANLEA
+88 TSLES
-95 ALNQFHLQ
+95 ALNMFHLQ

-138 NILVPDCFYSFF
+138 NILVPECFYSFF
-150 DLRKEFKKHFPSSD
+150 DLRKEFKKHFPTSD
-164 LKASNVHMMAE
+164 LKALDVPTMAE
-175 SLGLP
+175 SLSIT
-180 VDVPPMWDP
+180 VDVPAMWDS
-189 SATPDTSASLET
+189 SATMD
-201 SAPPDPSA
+201 
-209 SPETS
+209 
-214 APPDTPATPDP
+214 
-225 SAILSAEAAVQ
+225 LSAKLPAEVAVQ
-236 QVKMMASI
+236 QVQIMASI

-250 EPFGHTFSNSE
+250 EPFCHTFSSQE
-261 RVNEKF
+261 RVSEKF
-267 ETGTCSKMEK
+267 ETGTCKMEK
-277 VCDYTVIRARGLPW
+277 VGDNTVIRARGLPW

-374 MFLSREDQIIVRM
+374 IFLSREDQIIVRM
-387 RGLPFIAT
+387 RGLPFTAT
-395 HEQVLAFFSPGD
+395 HEQVLAFFSPGE
-407 GIKET
+407 GLKET
-412 CPVSGGRDGILF
+412 CPVSGGKDGILF
-424 VHYPDGRPTGDA
+424 VRYPDGRPTGDA

-483 LISVAP
+483 LIPIAP

-502 PPPGGLRDCLRLRG
+502 PPPGGIRDCLRLRG

-560 NSAER
+560 TSAER

-579 SQRGAN
+579 SQRGSN

-591 FPCSAEEMGLVLM
+591 FPCSTEEMGLVLM
-604 GGSLSHTLT
+604 GSSLSHTLT
-613 HTHNRSRSGT
+613 HTHARTRSGT
-623 GLSPPPCLSPPSYAF
+623 GLSPPPCKSRRLSPPSYSFA
-638 SPAPS
+638 PAPP
-643 VFPSEAAAALYPPI
+643 VLPTEAAAALYPPM

-663 PRHLPPGHAYYP
+663 PRPLPPGHAYYP
-675 NPAQLYMNYT
+675 ASAQLYMNYT
-685 AYYPSPPGSPNTLG
+685 AYYPSPPGSPTTVG
-699 FFPSPSSISSQGG
+699 FFPSPSSLTSLSSPGG
-712 LMRMP
+712 LVRMP
-717 GLPYGSNGVKELL
+717 GLTYNSNGVKELI
-730 NAVQGYQYAPEDA
+730 NAVQGYQN
-743 LLHAHGALHAH
+743 
-754 DPARTM
+754 PA
-760 LTQPKEWSP
+760 
-769 LESVSLLN
+769 ESVSLLS

-783 SSGGDAALMSLPALM
+783 SSGGDASLMSLPAVM
-798 SKQAGQYLDLTLL
+798 TKPAGQYLDLTLL

>member
-1 MTAQVDYLVVA
+1 MTAQVDYLVVV

-17 GASGDLLGSDEKE
+17 GASGELLGSDEKE
-30 LVRLVWQMVD
+30 LVQLVWQLVD
-40 VKNKKLGRVNELLI
+40 VKNKKLGKLNELLI
-54 KPDLSDMTEEEKE
+54 KPDLSDSTEEKE
-67 EEDVVEESVEEENG
+67 QEDLVEEREEEENKP
-81 SGAECVS
+81 GADDVFTA
-88 TSANLEA
+88 TSLET
-95 ALNQFHLQ
+95 ALNLFHLQ

-138 NILVPDCFYSFF
+138 NILVPDCFYSFV
-150 DLRKEFKKHFPSSD
+150 DLRKEFKKHFPTSD
-164 LKASNVHMMAE
+164 LKALNVHIMAE
-175 SLGLP
+175 SLSIP
-180 VDVPPMWDP
+180 VDLPAMWDP
-189 SATPDTSASLET
+189 SAML
-201 SAPPDPSA
+201 
-209 SPETS
+209 
-214 APPDTPATPDP
+214 DP
-225 SAILSAEAAVQ
+225 SAILPAEAAVQ
-236 QVKMMASI
+236 QVQIMGSI

-250 EPFGHTFSNSE
+250 EPLNHTFSTQE

-267 ETGTCSKMEK
+267 ESGTCSKMEK
-277 VCDYTVIRARGLPW
+277 VGDNTVIRARGLPW

-387 RGLPFIAT
+387 RGLPFTAT
-395 HEQVLAFFSPGD
+395 HEQVLTFFSPGE
-407 GIKET
+407 GLKET

-424 VHYPDGRPTGDA
+424 VRYPDGRPTGDA

-483 LISVAP
+483 LIPVAP

-494 VLPTVSLL
+494 MLPSVSLL
-502 PPPGGLRDCLRLRG
+502 PPPGGVRDCLRLRG

-560 NSAER
+560 TSAER
-565 ALQASQRLHKHVMS
+565 AIQASQRLHKHMMS

-604 GGSLSHTLT
+604 GGSLSHTHT
-613 HTHNRSRSGT
+613 HTHNRNRSGT
-623 GLSPPPCLSPPSYAF
+623 GLSPPPCLSPPSYSFA
-638 SPAPS
+638 PAPPIMS
-643 VFPSEAAAALYPPI
+643 TEAAAALYPPI
-657 GQVLLT
+657 SQVLLA
-663 PRHLPPGHAYYP
+663 PRPLPPGHAYYP
-675 NPAQLYMNYT
+675 ASAQLYMNYA
-685 AYYPSPPGSPNTLG
+685 AYYPSPPGSPNTVG
-699 FFPSPSSISSQGG
+699 FFPSPSSLSSPGG
-712 LMRMP
+712 LVRMP
-717 GLPYGSNGVKELL
+717 GLTYNSNGVKDLI

-743 LLHAHGALHAH
+743 LVHAHGALHAH
-754 DPARTM
+754 DPTGTL

-769 LESVSLLN
+769 AESVSLLS

-783 SSGGDAALMSLPALM
+783 SSGGDAPLMSLPALM
-798 SKQAGQYLDLTLL
+798 TKPAGQYLDLTLL

>member
-1 MTAQVDYLVVA
+1 MTAQVDYLVVL
-12 FTATS
+12 FTTTS

-30 LVRLVWQMVD
+30 LVRLVWQLLD
-40 VKNKKLGRVNELLI
+40 VKNKKLGKVNELLI
-54 KPDLSDMTEEEKE
+54 KPELSDLTEEKE
-67 EEDVVEESVEEENG
+67 EDGVEVRVEEEDG
-81 SGAECVS
+81 SGADCVS
-88 TSANLEA
+88 TATNLEN
-95 ALNQFHLQ
+95 ALNQFHLR

-129 VIHPEAASK
+129 VIHPEAAGK
-138 NILVPDCFYSFF
+138 NILVPECFYSFF
-150 DLRKEFKKHFPSSD
+150 DLRKEFRRHFPTSD
-164 LKASNVHMMAE
+164 LKALDVYFMAE
-175 SLGLP
+175 SLNVP
-180 VDVPPMWDP
+180 VDPPAM
-189 SATPDTSASLET
+189 L
-201 SAPPDPSA
+201 
-209 SPETS
+209 
-214 APPDTPATPDP
+214 DP
-225 SAILSAEAAVQ
+225 SAILPPESAVQ
-236 QVKMMASI
+236 QVQIMASI
-244 VLALLS
+244 ILALLS
-250 EPFGHTFSNSE
+250 EPLCHTFSHPE
-261 RVNEKF
+261 RVSEKF

-277 VCDYTVIRARGLPW
+277 VCDNTVIRARGLPW

-387 RGLPFIAT
+387 RGLPFTAT
-395 HEQVLAFFSPGD
+395 HEQVLAFFAQGEEGPA
-407 GIKET
+407 EA
-412 CPVSGGRDGILF
+412 CPVSGGKDGILF
-424 VHYPDGRPTGDA
+424 VRYPDGRPTGDA

-444 HAQCALRKHKEILG
+444 HAQCALMKHKDTLG
-458 RRYIELFK
+458 KRYIELFK

-483 LISVAP
+483 LIPVAP

-502 PPPGGLRDCLRLRG
+502 PPPGSVRDCLRLRG

-560 NSAER
+560 TSAER
-565 ALQASQRLHKHVMS
+565 AFLAAQRLHKQVMS
-579 SQRGAN
+579 SQRGVN

-604 GGSLSHTLT
+604 GGSLSHTHT
-613 HTHNRSRSGT
+613 HTHSRSRSGT
-623 GLSPPPCLSPPSYAF
+623 GLSPPPCKSRRLSPPTYSF
-638 SPAPS
+638 TPAPP
-643 VFPSEAAAALYPPI
+643 VLPAEAAALYPPI

-663 PRHLPPGHAYYP
+663 PRHLPPGHPYYP
-675 NPAQLYMNYT
+675 ASAQLYMNYT
-685 AYYPSPPGSPNTLG
+685 AYYPSPPGSPTTVG
-699 FFPSPSSISSQGG
+699 FFPSPNPLSSPGG
-712 LMRMP
+712 LVRMP
-717 GLPYGSNGVKELL
+717 GLTYGNGVKDLI
-730 NAVQGYQYAPEDA
+730 NAVQGYQS
-743 LLHAHGALHAH
+743 
-754 DPARTM
+754 PA
-760 LTQPKEWSP
+760 
-769 LESVSLLN
+769 ESVPLLS

-783 SSGGDAALMSLPALM
+783 SSGGDAPLMSLPLM
-798 SKQAGQYLDLTLL
+798 TKPGGQYLDLTLL

>member
-1 MTAQVDYLVVA
+1 MTAQVDYLVVL

-17 GASGDLLGSDEKE
+17 GANGELLGSDEKE
-30 LVRLVWQMVD
+30 LGQLVWQLVD
-40 VKNKKLGRVNELLI
+40 VKNQKLGRVNELLI
-54 KPDLSDMTEEEKE
+54 KPDLSDLTDEKE

-81 SGAECVS
+81 SGAECVFTA
-88 TSANLEA
+88 TSLEA
-95 ALNQFHLQ
+95 ALNLFHLQ
-103 LTNEVNSAGAGTSVC
+103 LTNEVNSMGAGTSMC

-138 NILVPDCFYSFF
+138 SVLVPDCFYSFF
-150 DLRKEFKKHFPSSD
+150 DLRKEFKKHYPTSD
-164 LKASNVHMMAE
+164 LKALNVLIMADPL
-175 SLGLP
+175 SVP
-180 VDVPPMWDP
+180 VAMPATWDP
-189 SATPDTSASLET
+189 LDPLATL
-201 SAPPDPSA
+201 
-209 SPETS
+209 
-214 APPDTPATPDP
+214 PA
-225 SAILSAEAAVQ
+225 EVAVE
-236 QVKMMASI
+236 QVKIMAGI
-244 VLALLS
+244 VLTLLS
-250 EPFGHTFSNSE
+250 DPLCHVFSHPE
-261 RVNEKF
+261 RVSEKF

-277 VCDYTVIRARGLPW
+277 VCDNTVIRARGLPW

-387 RGLPFIAT
+387 RGLPFTAT
-395 HEQVLAFFSPGD
+395 HEQVLAFFSPGE
-407 GIKET
+407 GLNET

-424 VHYPDGRPTGDA
+424 VRYPDGRPTGDA

-483 LISVAP
+483 LIPVAP
-489 APLVS
+489 APLVP
-494 VLPTVSLL
+494 VLPAMSLL
-502 PPPGGLRDCLRLRG
+502 PPPGGVRDCLRLRG

-560 NSAER
+560 TSAER

-604 GGSLSHTLT
+604 GGSLSHTHT

-623 GLSPPPCLSPPSYAF
+623 GLSPPPCLSPPSYSF
-638 SPAPS
+638 TPAPP
-643 VFPSEAAAALYPPI
+643 VLTTEAAAALYPP
-657 GQVLLT
+657 V
-663 PRHLPPGHAYYP
+663 GHAYYP
-675 NPAQLYMNYT
+675 GTAQLYMNYT
-685 AYYPSPPGSPNTLG
+685 AYYPSPPGSPTTLG
-699 FFPSPSSISSQGG
+699 FFPSPSSLSSPGG
-712 LMRMP
+712 LVRMP
-717 GLPYGSNGVKELL
+717 GLTYNSNGVKDLI
-730 NAVQGYQYAPEDA
+730 NAVQGYQYVPEDA
-743 LLHAHGALHAH
+743 LIHAQGAVHAH
-754 DPARTM
+754 DPTRTL
-760 LTQPKEWSP
+760 LTQPKEWNP
-769 LESVSLLN
+769 VESVSLLS

-783 SSGGDAALMSLPALM
+783 SSGSDAPLMSLPTLM
-798 SKQAGQYLDLTLL
+798 TKPVGQYLDLTLL

>member
-1 MTAQVDYLVVA
+1 RATKPGPASPPSPAAARRKGVSSIDYLAVL

-17 GASGDLLGSDEKE
+17 GASGEFLGSDEKE
-30 LVRLVWQMVD
+30 LVQLVWQLVD
-40 VKNKKLGRVNELLI
+40 VKNKK
-54 KPDLSDMTEEEKE
+54 
-67 EEDVVEESVEEENG
+67 DVVEEGAEEENG
-81 SGAECVS
+81 SGADCVTTAAS
-88 TSANLEA
+88 LEE

-103 LTNEVNSAGAGTSVC
+103 LTNDVNSAGAGTSVC

-150 DLRKEFKKHFPSSD
+150 DLRKEFKKNFPMSD
-164 LKASNVHMMAE
+164 LKALNAYNMSECTLQCITCLH
-175 SLGLP
+175 
-180 VDVPPMWDP
+180 
-189 SATPDTSASLET
+189 
-201 SAPPDPSA
+201 
-209 SPETS
+209 
-214 APPDTPATPDP
+214 
-225 SAILSAEAAVQ
+225 
-236 QVKMMASI
+236 
-244 VLALLS
+244 LL
-250 EPFGHTFSNSE
+250 
-261 RVNEKF
+261 
-267 ETGTCSKMEK
+267 CSKMEK
-277 VCDYTVIRARGLPW
+277 VCDNMVIRARGLPW

-302 RGLNIAKGGAALCLN
+302 RGLNIAKGGVALCLN

-365 AGGTSNEVA
+365 AGGTSNEAA

-387 RGLPFIAT
+387 RGLPFTAT
-395 HEQVLAFFSPGD
+395 HEQVLSFFSPED
-407 GIKET
+407 GLKET
-412 CPVSGGRDGILF
+412 CPVSGGKDGILF

-483 LISVAP
+483 LIPVAP

-494 VLPTVSLL
+494 VLPAMSLL

-516 LPYTASIEDILTF
+516 LPYAATIEDILTF
-529 LGEFT
+529 LGEFA

-560 NSAER
+560 ASAER

-579 SQRGAN
+579 GLRGAN

-604 GGSLSHTLT
+604 GGS
-613 HTHNRSRSGT
+613 SGT
-623 GLSPPPCLSPPSYAF
+623 GLSPPPCKSRRLSPPSYSF
-638 SPAPS
+638 TPAPH
-643 VFPSEAAAALYPPI
+643 VLPTEAAAALYPPI
-657 GQVLLT
+657 GQVLLA
-663 PRHLPPGHAYYP
+663 PRPLPPGHAYYP
-675 NPAQLYMNYT
+675 NTAQLYMNYT
-685 AYYPSPPGSPNTLG
+685 AYYPSPPGSPTTVG
-699 FFPSPSSISSQGG
+699 FFPSPPSLSSQGG
-712 LMRMP
+712 LVRMP
-717 GLPYGSNGVKELL
+717 GLTYNSNGVKDLI
-730 NAVQGYQYAPEDA
+730 NAVQGYQYAPEDG
-743 LLHAHGALHAH
+743 LLHTHGPMHAH
-754 DPARTM
+754 DPTRTLLM
-760 LTQPKEWSP
+760 QPKEW
-769 LESVSLLN
+769 VC
-777 SSLIGQ
+777 I
-783 SSGGDAALMSLPALM
+783 
-798 SKQAGQYLDLTLL
+798 

>member
-1 MTAQVDYLVVA
+1 MTAQVDYLVVF

-17 GASGDLLGSDEKE
+17 GASGELLGSDEKE
-30 LVRLVWQMVD
+30 LVQLVWQLVD
-40 VKNKKLGRVNELLI
+40 VKNKQMGKVNEILI
-54 KPDLSDMTEEEKE
+54 KPDLSELTEKKE

-81 SGAECVS
+81 SGADNVS
-88 TSANLEA
+88 TASSFETALNLFNLE
-95 ALNQFHLQ
+95 LS
-103 LTNEVNSAGAGTSVC
+103 NEVNSAGAGTSVC

-150 DLRKEFKKHFPSSD
+150 DLRKEFKMHFPSPD
-164 LKASNVHMMAE
+164 LKALNVHIMAE
-175 SLGLP
+175 SLSMP

-189 SATPDTSASLET
+189 SSTL
-201 SAPPDPSA
+201 
-209 SPETS
+209 
-214 APPDTPATPDP
+214 DP
-225 SAILSAEAAVQ
+225 SAILTAEIAVQ
-236 QVKMMASI
+236 QVQIMGSI

-250 EPFGHTFSNSE
+250 EPYSHTFTNQE
-261 RVNEKF
+261 RVSEKF
-267 ETGTCSKMEK
+267 ENGTCSKMEK
-277 VCDYTVIRARGLPW
+277 VCDNSVIRARGLPW

-330 VSEEHRD
+330 DSEEHRD

-345 HMGNRYIEVYKAT
+345 HMGNRYIEVYKAS

-374 MFLSREDQIIVRM
+374 TFLSREDQIIVRM

-407 GIKET
+407 GLKET
-412 CPVSGGRDGILF
+412 CPVSGGVDGILF
-424 VHYPDGRPTGDA
+424 VRYPDGRPTGDA

-483 LISVAP
+483 LIAVAP

-494 VLPTVSLL
+494 MLPTVSLL

-534 HDIRPHGVHMVLNQQ
+534 QDIRPHGVHMVLNQQ

-560 NSAER
+560 TSAER
-565 ALQASQRLHKHVMS
+565 AIHASQRLHKHVMS
-579 SQRGAN
+579 SQRGAS

-604 GGSLSHTLT
+604 GGSLSHSHT
-613 HTHNRSRSGT
+613 HTHTRNRSGT
-623 GLSPPPCLSPPSYAF
+623 GLSPPPCKSRRLSPPSYSFGHAQPVM
-638 SPAPS
+638 S
-643 VFPSEAAAALYPPI
+643 SEAAAALYPQI
-657 GQVLLT
+657 GQMLLA
-663 PRHLPPGHAYYP
+663 PRPLHPGHAYYP
-675 NPAQLYMNYT
+675 ASAQLYMNYA
-685 AYYPSPPGSPNTLG
+685 AYYPSPPGSPTALG
-699 FFPSPSSISSQGG
+699 FYPTPSSLSSQGG

-717 GLPYGSNGVKELL
+717 GLTYNSNGVKDLI
-730 NAVQGYQYAPEDA
+730 NAVQGYQYTPEEA
-743 LLHAHGALHAH
+743 LMHAHGAMHAH
-754 DPARTM
+754 DPTGTL

-769 LESVSLLN
+769 AESMSLLS

-783 SSGGDAALMSLPALM
+783 SSGGEASLMSLSGLM
-798 SKQAGQYLDLTLL
+798 AKPGGQYLDLTLL